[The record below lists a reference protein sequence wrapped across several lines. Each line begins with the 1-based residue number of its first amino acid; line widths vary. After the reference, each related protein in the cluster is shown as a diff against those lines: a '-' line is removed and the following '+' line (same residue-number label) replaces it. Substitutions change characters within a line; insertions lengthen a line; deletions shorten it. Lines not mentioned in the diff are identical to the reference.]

1 MKEILKKKFSLSNNP
16 EWRERYEHSLA
27 VAKVA
32 VFLNE
37 HLNLGLDSEKVYLT
51 GILHDYAKFESF
63 DNFKKI
69 SEKYDLD
76 SKLLK
81 ESHKL
86 YHAFFGPLFVKDELG
101 IDDFEILNAIR
112 YHTTGKENMSTLEEL
127 IFLAD
132 YIEENRIG
140 EIYENVRK
148 VAYTD
153 LKKAVAL
160 ELKQLV
166 DYLSSQGKDIYIDTL
181 NAYNY
186 YKKYLEN

>member
-140 EIYENVRK
+140 EIYEK
-148 VAYTD
+148 V
-153 LKKAVAL
+153 
-160 ELKQLV
+160 
-166 DYLSSQGKDIYIDTL
+166 SSSKVLIFSL
-181 NAYNY
+181 PVV
-186 YKKYLEN
+186 

>member
-1 MKEILKKKFSLSNNP
+1 MKDILKKKFELSNNP
-16 EWRERYEHSLA
+16 EWLERYEHSLA

-37 HLNLGLDSEKVYLT
+37 HLNLGLDNEKVYLT
-51 GILHDYAKFESF
+51 GILHDYSKFESF
-63 DNFKKI
+63 ENFSKIAIKYNLDNN
-69 SEKYDLD
+69 
-76 SKLLK
+76 LLK

-86 YHAFFGPLFVKDELG
+86 YHAFFGPYFVKDELN
-101 IDDFEILNAIR
+101 ITDEEVLNAIR

-132 YIEENRIG
+132 YIEENRVG
-140 EIYENVRK
+140 EIYDTVRK
-148 VAYTD
+148 VALVD

-166 DYLSSQGKDIYIDTL
+166 DYLKSQGKEIYIDTL

-186 YKKYLEN
+186 YKKYLEI

>member
-16 EWRERYEHSLA
+16 EWQERYEHSLA

-32 VFLNE
+32 MFLNE

-63 DNFKKI
+63 DSFKKI

-86 YHAFFGPLFVKDELG
+86 YHAFFGPFLVKDELG
-101 IDDFEILNAIR
+101 IDDFEVLNAIR